1 MDIDFS
7 LVLTV
12 AVLVCGALW
21 AFDALLLKPGRL
33 RRLAAAE
40 TTAAEQG
47 AALPAEARERLQR
60 EPWLFE
66 TAHSFFPVL
75 AVVWVLRS
83 FVAEPFTIP
92 SGSMLPSLQVGD
104 YVLVS
109 KFSYG
114 LRLPVLNR
122 EILPVALP
130 ERGDV
135 MVFKFP
141 PQPGMNYIKRVIGLP
156 GDQVESRGEQ
166 LFINGQPVARSLVSE
181 TPVEAPWEQVWRESQ
196 GERQYTIREEIGRDP
211 VGADWRFTVP
221 EGQYFVMGDN
231 RDNSNDSRFWGP
243 VPEHLIVGKAVA
255 IWMHKK
261 PGLNWPSFSRNGG
274 IE

>member
-1 MDIDFS
+1 MVKRQLLDTYKS
-7 LVLTV
+7 V
-12 AVLVCGALW
+12 ARTLAE
-21 AFDALLLKPGRL
+21 

-40 TTAAEQG
+40 TTAAAQG

-156 GDQVESRGEQ
+156 GDMIQMRQGQ
-166 LFINGQPVARSLVSE
+166 LFINDKPVPKVRV
-181 TPVEAPWEQVWRESQ
+181 PDMVEAQTEP
-196 GERQYTIREEIGRDP
+196 
-211 VGADWRFTVP
+211 
-221 EGQYFVMGDN
+221 
-231 RDNSNDSRFWGP
+231 
-243 VPEHLIVGKAVA
+243 
-255 IWMHKK
+255 
-261 PGLNWPSFSRNGG
+261 
-274 IE
+274 IEVEPLEPRASDT